1 MLKILQKEIRGM
13 VNPEKAKVLSGF
25 FKTGKGQYAEGD
37 IFLGITVPEARKL
50 ARKYADMKISEIQE
64 LLKSK
69 IHEERLLAL
78 MLLVNKFQ
86 SGDEKNKEKIF
97 DFYLKNTQHINNW
110 DLVDLSAHEIVGAF
124 LEGKSKAVLVK
135 LASSQSLWEKRIA
148 MVATFYEIRNSRSET
163 TLKIAEKLLHDEHDL
178 IQKAVGWMLREVGKR
193 CSQKEEEIF
202 LDKYALVMPRTM
214 LRYAIERFDEKKRK
228 YYMQLGK

>member
-1 MLKILQKEIRGM
+1 M

>member
-1 MLKILQKEIRGM
+1 MHKIAQKEIRKM
-13 VNPEKAKVLSGF
+13 ANPEKAKVLIGF
-25 FKTGKGQYAEGD
+25 FKTGKGGYAETD
-37 IFLGITVPEARKL
+37 IFLGITVPETRKL
-50 ARKYADMKISEIQE
+50 ARKYAEMKISETQE

-69 IHEERLLAL
+69 FHEERLLAL
-78 MLLVNKFQ
+78 MLLVNKFKA
-86 SGDEKNKEKIF
+86 GDSKTKEKIF
-97 DFYLKNTQHINNW
+97 NLYLKNTKHINNW

-124 LEGKSKAVLVK
+124 LERKPKDVLLK

-148 MVATFYEIRNSRSET
+148 MIATFYEIKNGRSQT

-193 CSQKEEEIF
+193 CSQKEEENF
-202 LDKYALVMPRTM
+202 LDKYAATMPRTA